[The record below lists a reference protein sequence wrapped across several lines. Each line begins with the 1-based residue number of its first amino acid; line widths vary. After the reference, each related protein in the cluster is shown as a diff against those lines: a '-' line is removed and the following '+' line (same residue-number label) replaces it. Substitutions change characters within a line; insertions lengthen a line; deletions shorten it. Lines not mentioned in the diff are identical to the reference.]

1 MQKQVFHKRI
11 HAFLGRGLTVT
22 CIAGQCLVAGKST
35 DKHHTATCRAFI
47 FLLDYD
53 GMVSFGL
60 VTDRKSSLFKTSF
73 SINKRKSE
81 FRAQALPGGRLQR
94 KKGNYQI

>member
-1 MQKQVFHKRI
+1 MQKQVFYKRV

-22 CIAGQCLVAGKST
+22 YIAGQCLVAGKST

-47 FLLDYD
+47 FPLDYD

-60 VTDRKSSLFKTSF
+60 VTDRKRSLFKTSF

-81 FRAQALPGGRLQR
+81 FRAQALPGGRLQ
-94 KKGNYQI
+94 